1 MDREV
6 SQIIEALRLS
16 GCGAGTFDAIIA
28 RYSERLYW
36 HIRRILVQHEM
47 SEDALQDTFVR
58 AFLAAKGFRGTTE
71 AELVSWLYK
80 IATTTALRELKK
92 RRKHI
97 FMPLDSLSN
106 QLVADFE
113 GEINPEADDI
123 VVRLQRAVVALPI
136 KQKLV
141 FNLRYYDE
149 LPFVEISKITGQ
161 SIATL
166 KTNYHYAVKKVKESV
181 EELDYEE
188 Q

>member
-6 SQIIEALRLS
+6 SQIIEALRS
-16 GCGAGTFDAIIA
+16 SECGPGAFDAIIA

-58 AFLAAKGFRGTTE
+58 VFLAAKGFRGTTE

-113 GEINPEADDI
+113 GEIDPGADDI
-123 VVRLQRAVVALPI
+123 VVRLQRAVVALPM

-149 LPFVEISKITGQ
+149 LPFAEISEITGQ
-161 SIATL
+161 SVATL
-166 KTNYHYAVKKVKESV
+166 KTNYHYAVKKIKESV

-188 Q
+188 